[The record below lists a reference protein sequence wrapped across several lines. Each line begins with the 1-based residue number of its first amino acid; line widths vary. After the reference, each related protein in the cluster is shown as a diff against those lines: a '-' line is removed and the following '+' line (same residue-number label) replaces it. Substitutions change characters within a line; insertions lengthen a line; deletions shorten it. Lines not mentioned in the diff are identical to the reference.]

1 MATYKEVKGVTIQT
15 LSEDPVEDKGTFSSG
30 GSLNSGRSLA
40 QAGDK
45 TAGLGF
51 GGYDGPPN
59 ARIALT
65 ESYDGTSFSEV
76 ADLNAGRYAMVGFG
90 TQAAAIGAGGYAS
103 PPTPTPH
110 RTQVVESWNGSGWT
124 EVADLTT
131 DMRSGTGFGTATAG
145 YVVGGVRTGSVS
157 NLVESWNGSAWTE
170 TTEINTARAGA
181 GGAGITTAGLIFGG
195 TTAAPAITGIT
206 ELWNGSAWTEV
217 ADMPTAADSSFS
229 GGTSTLAAAAGG
241 SVPSKIT
248 TLQLWDGTSWTTNPT
263 GLSGQRSTGGTNS
276 SPTQGNLL
284 VAGGVGPGPTNY
296 SPTAVEELDFPP
308 VTQPKL
314 NEGMIFLSGAGTKL
328 KGFNKDAGIPSA
340 TWSSGSNLSNA
351 RAMNAGIGTTNA
363 ALSLGGNA
371 FGGPYPVLVEQY
383 DGTSWTEVAEFNT
396 GRAYLAGMG
405 STTSGLVC
413 NGVDTAPPVFNTGKT
428 ETWNGSSWTEVA
440 DLGTARYRT
449 GLAGSSATA
458 GVAFG
463 GFNLSEPYPPPASDF
478 AGTEIW
484 NGSAW
489 TEVNNLN
496 TARGCSAGA
505 GIQTAALCM
514 GGFAPPTGA
523 PKGIA
528 VEQWDGTS
536 WTEIAETSTNKRGR
550 GGSGG
555 VSRAIVFGGQTSPQ
569 NLTEMW
575 NGSSW
580 SEIADLSAGRYLAGS
595 GSLGAQA
602 SFQSNGEEPGDS
614 VKFEEFEA
622 DAELSTVSLS

>member
-1 MATYKEVKGVTIQT
+1 MATYKEIKGVTIQT
-15 LSEDPVEDKGTFSSG
+15 LDSDPVEDKGTFSTG
-30 GSLNSGRSLA
+30 GDLNSGRSLA
-40 QAGDK
+40 AAGDK

-59 ARIALT
+59 ARIDLT
-65 ESYDGTSFSEV
+65 EKYDGTSWSEV
-76 ADLNAGRYAMVGFG
+76 NELNAGRYGMVGFG
-90 TQAAAIGAGGYAS
+90 TQTAAIGAGGYAS

-110 RTQVVESWNGSGWT
+110 RTQDVESWNGTNWT
-124 EVADLTT
+124 EVAELNS

-145 YVVGGVRTGSVS
+145 YVIGGVRGGSTS
-157 NLVESWNGSAWTE
+157 DAVESWNGSSWTE

-181 GGAGITTAGLIFGG
+181 AGAGITTAGLIFGG

-206 ELWNGSAWTEV
+206 ESWNGSAWTETS
-217 ADMPTAADSSFS
+217 DMPTAADSVFG

-248 TLQLWDGTSWTTNPT
+248 TLQLWDGSNWTTNPT
-263 GLSGQRSTGGTNS
+263 GLAGQRSSGGTNS

-284 VAGGVGPGPTNY
+284 VTGGTGPGPTNY
-296 SPTAVEELDFPP
+296 NPTATEELSFPP
-308 VTQPKL
+308 PTATILK
-314 NEGMIFLSGAGTKL
+314 EGMAFLSGGTSL
-328 KGFNKDAGIPSA
+328 KVFGTDVGVATA
-340 TWSSGSNLSNA
+340 TWASGANLSNA
-351 RAMNAGIGTTNA
+351 RAMNAGIGSTNA

-371 FGGPYPVLVEQY
+371 FGGPYPVTVEQY
-383 DGTSWTEVAEFNT
+383 DGSSWTEIAEFNT

-405 STTSGLVC
+405 TITSGLVC

-428 ETWNGSSWTEVA
+428 EEWNGSSWTEKN
-440 DLGTARYRT
+440 DLGTARYRASLV
-449 GLAGSSATA
+449 GYSATA
-458 GVAFG
+458 GLCFG

-478 AGTEIW
+478 AGNESWDGT
-484 NGSAW
+484 SW
-489 TEVNNLN
+489 TEVSDLN

-514 GGFAPPTGA
+514 GGYAPPTGT
-523 PKGIA
+523 PKGVA

-550 GGSGG
+550 GGSGA

-595 GSLGAQA
+595 GSLGAVA

-622 DAELSTVSLS
+622 DAALSTVTVS